1 MSAYAMPGLFPP
13 LPPPVNH
20 AIGAIGESCGGGCSS
35 SEEEKIDYSYHY
47 NTSSSLAFGSE
58 VKLAIREAKVDSSH
72 LILKT
77 LGSGGGAGGGRKR
90 RPGTRKLA
98 IRPEELAIQF
108 EMDIAFNGRECTVVR
123 SFYRLSQLRDELVEE
138 MGADRIPEFPMLPKN
153 LRHNLTLLKALL
165 RPYVPLLEDWL
176 RRIFWTVSMRN
187 SPTLTHFV
195 LEPLCFLRTG
205 CADLHLATEFIKRR
219 KELLLESIA
228 ELDEEDDFY
237 AW

>member
-1 MSAYAMPGLFPP
+1 MSAYAMPGMFPP
-13 LPPPVNH
+13 LPTPPNQH
-20 AIGAIGESCGGGCSS
+20 AIGESCCSS
-35 SEEEKIDYSYHY
+35 PEEEKIDYNYHY
-47 NTSSSLAFGSE
+47 NSSSLAFGSE
-58 VKLAIREAKVDSSH
+58 VKLAIREVKVDSAH
-72 LILKT
+72 LILTT
-77 LGSGGGAGGGRKR
+77 LGSGFLGRKR
-90 RPGTRKLA
+90 RPGTRKPA

-108 EMDIAFNGRECTVVR
+108 EMDLSFAGRECTVVR

-176 RRIFWTVSMRN
+176 RRIFSTVSMRN

-205 CADLHLATEFIKRR
+205 CADLHLATQFVKRR

-228 ELDEEDDFY
+228 EHEEENDY
-237 AW
+237 YW